1 MRTLVRNGR
10 AALPDRLL
18 DADVLV
24 QDGRIA
30 AVGRL
35 GDVPADR
42 VLDASGCYVLPGL
55 MDFHTHVDDQIGRF
69 YLADTYESGTR
80 AALLSGITTL
90 CTFVTQGAGES
101 LPTAMAR
108 ARGKAEGHC
117 HCDVLWHLTPTTFE
131 PADLRAL
138 QTLVAAGYRTLKL
151 YTTYKAAGIF
161 ASYRRIGELFGRL
174 GPLGAPFPGP
184 LRGRRGHRRGGSGPA
199 WTWPRPAATPCCA
212 RRRRRWWP
220 SSRVVDLAL
229 AAPGGPARGARVHRR
244 RGLDPGVR
252 PAPGRPD
259 LRDLPPVPACWTTP
273 GWRGRTAT
281 TGCARRPCVPARSGC
296 AQMVRAG
303 AADIIATD
311 HCAFRPQDKDDW
323 DHTDLRSVPNGLPGV
338 GALPHVT
345 WKIWEEDPDRAALG
359 LATHL
364 ALNPARRAG
373 VQDRKGALL
382 PGLDGDVVVLDP
394 AGPERPLHSTLVP
407 AFEAFPGFTSR
418 LSFRHVLLRGEPRVQ
433 DGLLTGPRRPGRSA
447 PAAFRRNPL
456 LPSETSLPPGV
467 RHAHR
472 RRKPQDPSSP

>member
-35 GDVPADR
+35 GDLPADR

-138 QTLVAAGYRTLKL
+138 QTLVGAGYRTLKL

-174 GPLGAPFPGP
+174 GPLGARFLVHCEDDEVIAGVDPGRVDLAQARAHTQ
-184 LRGRRGHRRGGSGPA
+184 LRPE
-199 WTWPRPAATPCCA
+199 AAEVVA
-212 RRRRRWWP
+212 IQK
-220 SSRVVDLAL
+220 VVDLAL
-229 AAPGGPARGARVHRR
+229 EHQAALHVVHVSTADGAWILVSGRHLGDLTFETCPQYFLLDDAWLAREDGHHW
-244 RGLDPGVR
+244 LCS
-252 PAPGRPD
+252 
-259 LRDLPPVPACWTTP
+259 PPL
-273 GWRGRTAT
+273 
-281 TGCARRPCVPARSGC
+281 RSGPERLR
-296 AQMVRAG
+296 QMVRAG

-338 GALPHVT
+338 GALPHLA
-345 WKIWEEDPDRAALG
+345 WKVWEGDPDRAALG

-373 VQDRKGALL
+373 VQERKGALL

-394 AGPERPLHSTLVP
+394 AGPECPLHSTLVP

-433 DGLLTGPRRPGRSA
+433 DGLLTD
-447 PAAFRRNPL
+447 
-456 LPSETSLPPGV
+456 PGV
-467 RHAHR
+467 LDGQ
-472 RRKPQDPSSP
+472 PLQPSAATLSFH